1 MNIRILIML
10 SLLFISLTSLSA
22 TQAGQLK
29 INIEA
34 NIQKQCEIAFV
45 TKQGQKKAAYTE
57 IERTCN
63 IPHNVEISL
72 NKRHTRPIQIKFAG
86 REHVIMPGKRIYVMS
101 RAVANKID
109 RLSIINTTDTLQTQ
123 KGLAQLHINIIPL

>member
-45 TKQGQKKAAYTE
+45 TKQGQKRAAYTE

-101 RAVANKID
+101 RAVANGN
-109 RLSIINTTDTLQTQ
+109 R
-123 KGLAQLHINIIPL
+123 